1 MGARNSRA
9 TFQASLWKTLIRS
22 RKGRCSQPAP
32 PSPRPGSHAST
43 HGVTGSHLPS
53 RPQGGEGAWPQPQG
67 DRRVGTG
74 YRVTRKQDREP
85 DGAQARQAVTA
96 QPTARKAALSGAV
109 PAKCLHTLP
118 PNVLTLRARDTVLSV
133 QTSTLSLRA
142 AGTCSTLH
150 SWTLAAVR
158 SGSWPRTLTEGGAV
172 GAGPSTLRDRD
183 SRPSQSH
190 RGEGSGEPGTAP
202 RAPPPRPSL
211 SPREG
216 HSGLSSDSCPARE
229 APLTF
234 ALERL
239 SS

>member
-1 MGARNSRA
+1 MTAEWERGTESPENS
-9 TFQASLWKTLIRS
+9 TE
-22 RKGRCSQPAP
+22 SQTGSSA
-32 PSPRPGSHAST
+32 PGSDCSAHRPPGRSL
-43 HGVTGSHLPS
+43 GSCACKVPS
-53 RPQGGEGAWPQPQG
+53 
-67 DRRVGTG
+67 
-74 YRVTRKQDREP
+74 
-85 DGAQARQAVTA
+85 
-96 QPTARKAALSGAV
+96 
-109 PAKCLHTLP
+109 HTLP
-118 PNVLTLRARDTVLSV
+118 PNVLTLRARDTVPNV
-133 QTSTLSLRA
+133 QTGTLSLRA